1 MARLKCISHIPCC
14 QDTDHDQKLAAVYQR
29 LGHWINPGSRMPMS
43 NQPLGTPG
51 EHLWALAVCHWLALP
66 CSADMLPGHILLA
79 ESIEYKEQVEL
90 W

>member
-1 MARLKCISHIPCC
+1 
-14 QDTDHDQKLAAVYQR
+14 
-29 LGHWINPGSRMPMS
+29 MPMS